1 MEKVKKQKKPQK
13 RHPIRRTFGMIFAT
27 IFLAIVVVANMAVNM
42 MGGAIEGFVGAPTAD
57 VNAETVAATIDTAT
71 QLAEKIE
78 AESIVLMQN
87 KDDVL
92 PLSKDIKKVNVFG
105 WASTAWLGGGSG
117 SGGVNKVDVDLLQS
131 LKDYGIAYN
140 EDLTDM
146 YKDFKDGRDYAA
158 LSSTPKQFNTM
169 YEPSISDTNYYTED
183 MLKNA
188 AEYSDTAI
196 IVLGRIGGESNDCTQ
211 EQYKVTEKEGSVT
224 EDDSRTYLDL
234 STEEE
239 ELLAYVGANY
249 DKVLV
254 VLNTAN
260 LMTVGKI
267 ETIPG
272 IDALVDAGL
281 SGQNAATA
289 IPKVLWGDISPSGK
303 TADTWA
309 YDFATAASYANTGMN
324 GVGAYTNTDGLYP
337 MGGTTNGNLGEAQ
350 EYTQLSYVDYAEG
363 IYIGYKWYETADEE
377 GLWADVN
384 NEYGTGYEGVV
395 QYPFG
400 YGLSY
405 TTFDW
410 KVSEAPT
417 NGDSLTKDSE
427 IIYKVNVTNTGD
439 VAGQDVVEL
448 YYSAPYI
455 SGQIE
460 KSAIELGAFAKTDT
474 LEPGESQEVTLIFK
488 ASTMASY
495 DCYDSNDNGFAGY
508 ELDAGDYSI
517 SLRRDAHTVD
527 TCENSK
533 ITLNVTENVQ
543 YPEDEVSGNEVSNKF
558 TGEDAV
564 DGVSVDGSDADQNI
578 TYMTRADF
586 KGTFPTENIDS
597 RELGDNAQALNL
609 YTAEMAEAWINEED
623 EPITTGAKNG
633 LTIEDNGVTTELGY
647 ELGADYDN
655 EKWDALLDQMTINE
669 MEDLVLHGYGKTGA
683 VDSVGKI
690 LCKDADGPSQIGGF
704 TGMGAGTGF
713 PSASTLCMS
722 WNTELALEMGRVIGQ
737 QAIQNGYGGWYAP
750 ATNMHRSPFNG
761 RNFEYYSEDSVLSG
775 EFCGS
780 TVHGAAQSGVYTY
793 VKHFICNDGE
803 SGIYR
808 DSVYTWMTEQ
818 TLREVYLKP
827 FQTIVEKYD
836 GIGLMSSY
844 NRIGAV
850 WAGGSEA
857 LLTSVLRDE
866 WGFNGTVITDYC
878 DHHQYMNGD
887 QELRAGGTMWMD
899 GMFKG
904 TLNYETE
911 SNSYKQ
917 TLRRAAKNV
926 LYMYLHVRVVNK
938 DYAESIGDESL
949 LRPSF
954 SPSFFT
960 IYRIVHIL
968 DVLAVVFMALAIRG
982 VVIDVK
988 LKKEMKKQAIEN

>member
-1 MEKVKKQKKPQK
+1 M
-13 RHPIRRTFGMIFAT
+13 
-27 IFLAIVVVANMAVNM
+27 
-42 MGGAIEGFVGAPTAD
+42 
-57 VNAETVAATIDTAT
+57 
-71 QLAEKIE
+71 
-78 AESIVLMQN
+78 
-87 KDDVL
+87 L

-289 IPKVLWGDISPSGK
+289 
-303 TADTWA
+303 
-309 YDFATAASYANTGMN
+309 ASYANTGMN

-337 MGGTTNGNLGEAQ
+337 MDGTTNGNLGEAQ

-474 LEPGESQEVTLIFK
+474 LDRK
-488 ASTMASY
+488 
-495 DCYDSNDNGFAGY
+495 
-508 ELDAGDYSI
+508 
-517 SLRRDAHTVD
+517 
-527 TCENSK
+527 
-533 ITLNVTENVQ
+533 
-543 YPEDEVSGNEVSNKF
+543 
-558 TGEDAV
+558 
-564 DGVSVDGSDADQNI
+564 SV
-578 TYMTRADF
+578 
-586 KGTFPTENIDS
+586 
-597 RELGDNAQALNL
+597 
-609 YTAEMAEAWINEED
+609 
-623 EPITTGAKNG
+623 
-633 LTIEDNGVTTELGY
+633 V
-647 ELGADYDN
+647 
-655 EKWDALLDQMTINE
+655 
-669 MEDLVLHGYGKTGA
+669 
-683 VDSVGKI
+683 
-690 LCKDADGPSQIGGF
+690 
-704 TGMGAGTGF
+704 
-713 PSASTLCMS
+713 
-722 WNTELALEMGRVIGQ
+722 
-737 QAIQNGYGGWYAP
+737 
-750 ATNMHRSPFNG
+750 
-761 RNFEYYSEDSVLSG
+761 
-775 EFCGS
+775 
-780 TVHGAAQSGVYTY
+780 
-793 VKHFICNDGE
+793 
-803 SGIYR
+803 
-808 DSVYTWMTEQ
+808 
-818 TLREVYLKP
+818 
-827 FQTIVEKYD
+827 
-836 GIGLMSSY
+836 
-844 NRIGAV
+844 
-850 WAGGSEA
+850 
-857 LLTSVLRDE
+857 
-866 WGFNGTVITDYC
+866 
-878 DHHQYMNGD
+878 
-887 QELRAGGTMWMD
+887 
-899 GMFKG
+899 
-904 TLNYETE
+904 
-911 SNSYKQ
+911 
-917 TLRRAAKNV
+917 
-926 LYMYLHVRVVNK
+926 
-938 DYAESIGDESL
+938 
-949 LRPSF
+949 
-954 SPSFFT
+954 
-960 IYRIVHIL
+960 
-968 DVLAVVFMALAIRG
+968 
-982 VVIDVK
+982 
-988 LKKEMKKQAIEN
+988 